1 MFYIRKPVQKCQH
14 FIYVCKTNV
23 KCVQNSY
30 QSFSD
35 NDIDYKP
42 SMKNVQSFHVIR
54 FFIKMTFVPRWR
66 FEHFLQ

>member
-42 SMKNVQSFHVIR
+42 SMKNVQFSCYSIFHKNDICTKVA
-54 FFIKMTFVPRWR
+54 F
-66 FEHFLQ
+66 